1 MKLPALLALF
11 SSGGFLL
18 TGLFTGVWKYWHM
31 MGSDEG
37 TAPTYVNVAH
47 RAALLYS
54 FASLVIYEF
63 VQFSPFSMA
72 VNLIA
77 VIAPVIFFAIAVG
90 SYITHGLLGD
100 TDNQFRDSGIINPVA
115 LQGTMWALIVAEIG
129 GFSLLFIGAILTLI

>member
-1 MKLPALLALF
+1 MKLAAMLALF

-18 TGLFTGVWKYWHM
+18 TGLFTGIWKYWHM

-63 VQFSPFSMA
+63 VQLSQLSVI

-77 VIAPVIFFAIAVG
+77 VIAPISFFALAVG

-100 TDNQFRDSGIINPVA
+100 TDNQFRDSGIIHPTA
-115 LQGTMWALIVAEIG
+115 LRGIMWALIVAEIG
-129 GFSLLFIGAILTLI
+129 GFSLLFIGVIQTLI